1 MRLHI
6 YIMAICLSVA
16 FSSLSACRSDSGP
29 NDYQSQEYIPD
40 AAMPLTIAL
49 LEGEE
54 RLSLGIFYEGEF
66 TEEVVIDDL
75 TTHFYIY
82 EETFSVISQE
92 SDRTEGVRSDLI
104 THRGGPWWGGGVHW
118 DEPRDLSEWTTLHL
132 SLKSTSEAFS
142 SLEVAMN
149 NSDTAQAKVK
159 LRDYGF
165 IANGEWHS
173 VEIPLS
179 DLMDIGLDITQIA
192 APLVLIGGAGDAGE
206 RLLIDAVYLNRF
218 K

>member
-1 MRLHI
+1 
-6 YIMAICLSVA
+6 MAICLSVA

-40 AAMPLTIAL
+40 AAMPLMIAL

-159 LRDYGF
+159 LQDYGF

-192 APLVLIGGAGDAGE
+192 APLVLIGSAGDAGE